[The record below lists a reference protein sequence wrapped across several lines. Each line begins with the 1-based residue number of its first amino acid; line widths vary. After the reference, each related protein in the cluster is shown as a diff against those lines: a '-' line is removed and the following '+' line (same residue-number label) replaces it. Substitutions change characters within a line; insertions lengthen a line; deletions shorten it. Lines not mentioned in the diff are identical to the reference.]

1 MQFSLC
7 HICMSWA
14 SLVAQ
19 MVKHLPAMQETRV
32 ESLGWEDSL
41 EKEMATHS
49 GTLARKI
56 PWTEEPGRLQTMG
69 LQTVGHD
76 RATSLSADGGG
87 EAHPCGAFLRP
98 LSMGCTPFPVSFCAR
113 DLATWPHTDCTGL
126 GNDHPGQQPPQ
137 LSPSPAVNHLVST
150 LQVLFPLL
158 LFSC

>member
-1 MQFSLC
+1 MLQGRFLTWNSC
-7 HICMSWA
+7 DHQECP
-14 SLVAQ
+14 
-19 MVKHLPAMQETRV
+19 VKNQYFEGVTAFVSEKAM
-32 ESLGWEDSL
+32 
-41 EKEMATHS
+41 APHS
-49 GTLARKI
+49 ITLARKI